1 MGDKKDNSIAVL
13 EVSSHSQSVTSLS
26 DFTRSLS
33 FEGSVI
39 ASPSIESFS
48 TIADQEASIA
58 DLEVIKDIH
67 TRVDNPQKHV
77 DPLES
82 YISFRVT
89 TKTTRSEFPD
99 TECIVRRRY
108 TDFVWL
114 HNKLVETLPSR
125 IIPPLPEKHS
135 LLEHLNRYSKEFI
148 LCRMKLLDQFL
159 KRVASH
165 PVLSINSHVI
175 IFLTAKL
182 AEFSLHKKHSP
193 SLLNKMSES
202 FYNLTNI
209 YSTTVSSRHHNSEFQ
224 QFSDYISNLYE
235 KISMFEKIGTRLL
248 KERKDYVTEA
258 HQFSAALNTWAGF
271 EPQICSTIRQVSKAV
286 DTTASLH
293 KTLLIDPF
301 YEHNSHP
308 MRDYLLYIDAV
319 KQVLARR
326 DLIQAEYDSLGD
338 DLQKKTAEKDQ
349 LTNRDREPSNS
360 ATPAAAPTTSSYSL
374 WKSTDEDRL
383 EKLSIAIPKLTS
395 QLEMC
400 DDKLQTANTHLR
412 TDMERWRLEKKN
424 DLKKILLK
432 IADQQIAYYQESLES
447 WEGVLAN
454 MN

>member
-1 MGDKKDNSIAVL
+1 MSDNKEIAVL
-13 EVSSHSQSVTSLS
+13 EVSPHSQSIASLS
-26 DFTRSLS
+26 DFSRSLS

-77 DPLES
+77 EPLET

-89 TKTTRSEFPD
+89 TKSTRPEFPD

-108 TDFVWL
+108 NDFVWL
-114 HNKLVETLPSR
+114 HNKLVETLPSH

-159 KRVASH
+159 RRVTSH
-165 PVLSINSHVI
+165 PVLSVNSHAI

-182 AEFSLHKKHSP
+182 AEFSMHKKHSP
-193 SLLNKMSES
+193 GLLNKMSES

-209 YSTTVSSRHHNSEFQ
+209 YTTMSLRHHHSEFE
-224 QFSDYISNLYE
+224 QFSQYISNLYE
-235 KISMFEKIGTRLL
+235 KISAFEKIGTRLY
-248 KERKDYVTEA
+248 KERKDFVSEA
-258 HQFSAALNTWAGF
+258 HQFAIVLNTWAGY
-271 EPQICSTIRQVSKAV
+271 EPQLSSVIRQVSKAV

-293 KTLLIDPF
+293 KNLLIEPF
-301 YEHNSHP
+301 HEHNSHP
-308 MRDYLLYIDAV
+308 MKDYLMYIDAV

-326 DLIQAEYDSLGD
+326 DVIQAEHDMCGEE
-338 DLQKKTAEKDQ
+338 LQKKTAEKEQ
-349 LTNRDREPSNS
+349 LTNKDSDSSSPTSS
-360 ATPAAAPTTSSYSL
+360 TATSSTNSYSL
-374 WKSTDEDRL
+374 WKSTSEDRL
-383 EKLSIAIPKLTS
+383 EKLSTAIPKLTS
-395 QLEMC
+395 QLEIC
-400 DDKLQTANTHLR
+400 DEKLQTANNHLR
-412 TDMERWRLEKKN
+412 SDLERWRLEKKN

-432 IADQQIAYYQESLES
+432 IADQQIAYYQQSLAS